1 MDGTEVPSFD
11 QTYSQQMH
19 DVEHANAVM
28 GNATNEYAEYSL
40 EQSEYAAQW
49 EEFADDDGNKY
60 YTMQRQEKAHTT
72 LRIDTL
78 KKANVM

>member
-1 MDGTEVPSFD
+1 MDGSEVQSFD

-60 YTMQRQEKAHTT
+60 YYNAATGESTCDAPY
-72 LRIDTL
+72 
-78 KKANVM
+78 